1 MAVESIKRRCRGKR
15 EKSRE
20 QAPSSALLR
29 RMSRLT
35 RDGTAEPVTRDQII
49 RHERGQ
55 TKKNCSVDLEQD
67 WQPYPVELYSAESD
81 NCTYFNIIVLSTFV
95 TG

>member
-55 TKKNCSVDLEQD
+55 TKKKTVQLTSSRIGNHTRLNYTLLKAMTVHTLIS
-67 WQPYPVELYSAESD
+67 
-81 NCTYFNIIVLSTFV
+81 
-95 TG
+95 